1 MSGQNHQTLSRCT
14 FWATIDTWWCHLLT
28 SGAHRFHV
36 CWIEMQKIKCFF
48 TVSDSTKLSFVFF
61 VFYLISTHL
70 DPPDVPAPPSKSSRA
85 IKYCGAAA
93 FRFQPSK
100 GRDVESLA
108 RLSEQRPGGWYSQC
122 RCTWLNRLGHVSV
135 SHESTWSG
143 AKASAWLSDWV
154 LRRGGRFQQRER

>member
-1 MSGQNHQTLSRCT
+1 MSGQNHQTLSRVT

-36 CWIEMQKIKCFF
+36 CRIEAF
-48 TVSDSTKLSFVFF
+48 SDSTKRSFVFA
-61 VFYLISTHL
+61 FYLISTQQN
-70 DPPDVPAPPSKSSRA
+70 PPDVPAPPSESSRA

-108 RLSEQRPGGWYSQC
+108 RLSEQRPGGRYSQC
-122 RCTWLNRLGHVSV
+122 RCTWVNRLGHVSV